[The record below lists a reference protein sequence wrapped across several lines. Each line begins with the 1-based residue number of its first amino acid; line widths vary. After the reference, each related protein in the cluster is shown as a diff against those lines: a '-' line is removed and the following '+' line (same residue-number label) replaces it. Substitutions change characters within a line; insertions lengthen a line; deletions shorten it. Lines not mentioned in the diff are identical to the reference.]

1 LACCRTRSRSAR
13 VADLV
18 RLPCLMR
25 PEKAKP
31 SVCWYAPLQLLR
43 TARLVAIATIFGQ
56 HADPR
61 LVEAI
66 SRMMGANEARWALRH
81 SDRTTTATTQL
92 PFGST
97 TSATPVT
104 GGTRPTRSP
113 TMRRRMNSRSSAAI
127 GARLS
132 QRTRTQSTQR
142 WKRACHGF
150 GSSFLV
156 ARSLSAG
163 KTHVTVKSATA
174 KSWH

>member
-1 LACCRTRSRSAR
+1 
-13 VADLV
+13 
-18 RLPCLMR
+18 MR

-61 LVEAI
+61 LVDAI

-97 TSATPVT
+97 TSAIPDGWDATYTVAYYAAQDELTLALDENPSHGDDTLRAGACPEQTCWRVT
-104 GGTRPTRSP
+104 RCTEC
-113 TMRRRMNSRSSAAI
+113 
-127 GARLS
+127 ARVV
-132 QRTRTQSTQR
+132 
-142 WKRACHGF
+142 GI
-150 GSSFLV
+150 
-156 ARSLSAG
+156 
-163 KTHVTVKSATA
+163 
-174 KSWH
+174 